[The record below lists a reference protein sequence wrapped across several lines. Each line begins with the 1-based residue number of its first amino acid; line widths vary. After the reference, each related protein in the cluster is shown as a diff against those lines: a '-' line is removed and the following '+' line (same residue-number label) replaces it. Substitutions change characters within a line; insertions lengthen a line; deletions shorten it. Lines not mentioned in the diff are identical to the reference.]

1 MPTQPDHT
9 SAAAGAARTSTG
21 QDRTIRPGRTAAGDR
36 PAAAGGPVPYVGIGV
51 NAAAAWAPYLTT
63 IKGVT
68 IAVIGVSQIAE
79 LASSWVATVTR
90 PGEANAIDLGRT
102 LAACGRPNG
111 RPAS

>member
-1 MPTQPDHT
+1 M
-9 SAAAGAARTSTG
+9 G
-21 QDRTIRPGRTAAGDR
+21 
-36 PAAAGGPVPYVGIGV
+36 
-51 NAAAAWAPYLTT
+51 PYLTT

-79 LASSWVATVTR
+79 LASSWVTTVTR

-102 LAACGRPNG
+102 LAACGRPSG